1 MVNPSLRWRVQHLM
15 RHLIADIH
23 RHDIEGAIRV
33 AMAVGL
39 PLLALDAIGRLDL
52 AVYAAFGGLAMLYG
66 HGESAKRRVETQIV
80 AGVGLVG
87 AIAVAMAY
95 SAAQA
100 PVAVLGVLLAVTVI
114 AAATLG
120 AAMRWVPRGEM
131 FFVLVLLIIASIP
144 TSWDRLPLGIAVGAG
159 GAALSVL
166 LAVLNGIGAP
176 KDEPKPDGWRRRIA
190 AGYADLDRRQHL
202 VLVVA
207 ATLGVLTAWA
217 MALVLGVG
225 NPFWA
230 AVTVAALMPALAA
243 ADVWR
248 RTLHLMLGT
257 LGGVA
262 IATFLFSFN
271 PGHLA
276 LIAIIIVCQAV
287 AEIVVS
293 RNYGVSLL
301 FFSPLAIGMSNLSR
315 GAPWQPLLVERVAEA
330 ALGTAVALLTIFVGR
345 RILKAL

>member
-1 MVNPSLRWRVQHLM
+1 M
-15 RHLIADIH
+15 RHLFADIH

-33 AMAVGL
+33 AVAVGL
-39 PLLALDAIGRLDL
+39 PLLALDAIGRLDI

-80 AGVGLVG
+80 AGVGLVA

-95 SAAQA
+95 SAAHA

-176 KDEPKPDGWRRRIA
+176 KDEPKPDGWQRRIA

-207 ATLGVLTAWA
+207 ATLGVLTAWVL
-217 MALVLGVG
+217 ALALGVG

-287 AEIVVS
+287 AEIAVS

-315 GAPWQPLLVERVAEA
+315 GAPWQPLLVERVTEA

-345 RILKAL
+345 RILKAS